1 MSCSDSILKLF
12 GGGAAISNDKKVTK
26 PLLLP
31 PQESVESQLMTSR
44 MEFMRSKTT
53 WLKSLDAKHKELEQ
67 MSTIAYKGTLL
78 HQVALEKLAHMKDME
93 RYIVKIEKGLLAID
107 KAVLM
112 LENAR
117 MSKLQLG
124 VVYQTK
130 EALKEAILAI
140 GRTEDIENVAEELQE
155 TIQEVEQIQ
164 REVNRASE
172 PRTAQQYDDK
182 ELERELDDIW
192 KVQKKVVPTAVTSSS
207 SPAPVR
213 TPVAMM

>member
-12 GGGAAISNDKKVTK
+12 GGGVATATDRKVTK
-26 PLLLP
+26 PLL

-44 MEFMRSKTT
+44 TEFLRSKTT

-140 GRTEDIENVAEELQE
+140 GKTEDIEDVAEELQE

-164 REVNRASE
+164 REVSRASE

-182 ELERELDDIW
+182 ELERELDEMW
-192 KVQKKVVPTAVTSSS
+192 RGPQRKVVPVVVTSSS
-207 SPAPVR
+207 SSPAR